1 MSLGFF
7 EEVEPAEKLVEIIKH
22 ANFEVVVKEIDRFLH
37 EVAELEMEIENIEK
51 DHIMKKERADNIA
64 MRLMGAIL
72 SQNG

>member
-51 DHIMKKERADNIA
+51 DHILKKERADNIA